1 MATRWNARPA
11 YTEKP
16 LLGSY
21 VTKTAAL
28 QSVASYAAVALIA
41 ALTSRYGYVHGENQV
56 ARSNWQV
63 LDPTA
68 KR

>member
-1 MATRWNARPA
+1 MATRWNTRPA

-41 ALTSRYGYVHGENQV
+41 ALTSRYGYVHGE
-56 ARSNWQV
+56 
-63 LDPTA
+63 T
-68 KR
+68 K